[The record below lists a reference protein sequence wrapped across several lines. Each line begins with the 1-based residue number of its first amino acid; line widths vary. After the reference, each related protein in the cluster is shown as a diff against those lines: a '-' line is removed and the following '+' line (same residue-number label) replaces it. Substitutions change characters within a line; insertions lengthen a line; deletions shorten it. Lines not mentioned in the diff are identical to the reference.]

1 MPRTARVKSSECIYH
16 IMSRSIS
23 EINLFQCDEDK
34 SYYLSLLKRY
44 KEKYKCSIY
53 AYCIMDNHMHLF
65 INPNGFDISTF
76 MHCLNNAYV
85 SYFNRKY
92 KRHGHL
98 FQGRF
103 ASTIVDSNAYA
114 ISLSA
119 YIHNNSKDIE
129 GFNGKEHL
137 YPYSSYGIYLGI
149 QNDRYDLIDKK
160 FILDQFSK
168 VPEKAVKL
176 YQQFVMDMKESGIS
190 NVIDEDIVASYVT
203 NEYRS
208 EKKTFARD
216 MDPDTLVH
224 KVLKVMDIQSPTAL
238 KNKYSRKYSNVRA
251 FIVYTMRVLCGY
263 KFREICEYIGNITMS
278 GITKLSMK
286 GFYLTTHDEHFQKAM
301 KSLLQ
306 LV

>member
-34 SYYLSLLKRY
+34 NYYLALLKRY

-76 MHCLNNAYV
+76 MHCLNSAYV

-92 KRHGHL
+92 NRHGHL

-119 YIHNNSKDIE
+119 YIHNNSKDID
-129 GFNGKEHL
+129 GYNGMEHL
-137 YPYSSYGIYLGI
+137 YAYSSYGIYLGI

-176 YQQFVMDMKESGIS
+176 YQRFVTDMKESGIS
-190 NVIDEDIVASYVT
+190 NVIDEDIVTSYIA

-208 EKKTFARD
+208 EKKIITRD
-216 MDPDTLVH
+216 VDPDTLVK
-224 KVLKVMDIQSPTAL
+224 KVLRIMGIQSPAVL
-238 KNKYSRKYSNVRA
+238 KNKYSRKDSHIRA
-251 FIVYTMRVLCGY
+251 FIVYAMRILCGY

-278 GITKLSMK
+278 GVTKLSMK
-286 GFYLTTHDEHFQKAM
+286 GFYLTVHDERCQKAM

>member
-1 MPRTARVKSSECIYH
+1 MPRVARVKSSESIYH

-23 EINLFQCDEDK
+23 EVNLFQNNEDK
-34 SYYLSLLKRY
+34 SYYLALLKRY

-53 AYCIMDNHMHLF
+53 AYCIMDNHVHMF

-76 MHCLNNAYV
+76 MHCLNSAYV

-114 ISLSA
+114 VSLSA
-119 YIHNNSKDIE
+119 YIHNNSKDIK
-129 GFNGKEHL
+129 GYNGMEHL

-149 QNDRYDLIDKK
+149 QNDIYKLVDKE
-160 FILDQFSK
+160 FILSQFSK
-168 VPEKAVKL
+168 VPEKAVLL
-176 YQQFVMDMKESGIS
+176 YQQFVTDMKESGMS
-190 NVIDEDIVASYVT
+190 NVIDEDIVTSYIA

-208 EKKTFARD
+208 EKKIIARNI
-216 MDPDTLVH
+216 DPDILV
-224 KVLKVMDIQSPTAL
+224 KKVMKVMGIQSPLVL
-238 KNKYSRKYSNVRA
+238 KNKYSRKDSYIRA
-251 FIVYTMRVLCGY
+251 FIVYTMRILCGY

-286 GFYLTTHDEHFQKAM
+286 GYYLTIHDEHCRKAL
-301 KSLLQ
+301 KSILQ